1 MLYGNARPRDAL
13 ERIELALAL
22 YDKAS
27 HGESARMYAEAF
39 AEDAALA
46 EDLAKGHRY
55 NAACSAALAS
65 ALGEADA
72 AEWRGR
78 ALEWLSAD
86 LAALG
91 RAPSNPAATL
101 EQWKKDP
108 DFAKRPRPSRRPAG
122 TGARGVAWPL
132 GRCRSRAGGRPAR
145 GEVTAPR
152 ARPGREES
160 DQTGWARAATLEAPA
175 SRVGHRPNRAP
186 NCRDLVVR
194 LAGTLSSSNGAGQAS
209 RVTPGLRLARNDR
222 TSRPPRAG
230 GDHQ

>member
-108 DFAKRPRPSRRPAG
+108 DFASVRDR
-122 TGARGVAWPL
+122 L
-132 GRCRSRAGGRPAR
+132 GDLP
-145 GEVTAPR
+145 EP
-152 ARPGREES
+152 E
-160 DQTGWARAATLEAPA
+160 RAAWRGLWADVDLALAAAPPA
-175 SRVGHRPNRAP
+175 AK
-186 NCRDLVVR
+186 
-194 LAGTLSSSNGAGQAS
+194 
-209 RVTPGLRLARNDR
+209 
-222 TSRPPRAG
+222 
-230 GDHQ
+230 